1 MRELKQTMINPLLDL
16 HYVDR
21 MGIKLDISEAAKIAE
36 SRAKTN
42 AERGRYAKLCG
53 WAEVSYYPNRYRE
66 FWSVWGEMV
75 FNGFHGNKT
84 NLPLLLESR
93 GIKYWEQPQV
103 HWLWFSPLLKKEGI
117 NILYKLY
124 KTLFPNIEFVTVT
137 SETTSN
143 EDVEAKINDVIKK
156 YPDKQIVVLSLT
168 MGSRSC
174 SVGKL
179 YYSHLCFDG
188 GSDGSNTQKGMR
200 PTTTDLDNLNKI
212 AVIIS
217 HSFNTNTD
225 DKLDLYILEANKI
238 NGNGGIQQTIEFARE
253 VFPIYVAGDRGLV
266 YEDYTEFI
274 TGVIDRGSGPK
285 VAVSRIDISNIPT
298 DYIQRVSNGNTDSNS
313 KSESLETTTS
323 RKTIRGTQSN
333 GKSKKDNTEDK
344 FRVVCKKVIDDS
356 HYIIAA
362 GRSYGVNSILESFD
376 FFEKDLQFNI
386 LKKDIE
392 NKYGIKYEDLK
403 KLFLDKIIDTD
414 WCDMNAIVKLNKK
427 LCL

>member
-1 MRELKQTMINPLLDL
+1 MRELKQTTINPLLDL

-42 AERGRYAKLCG
+42 AEKGRYAKLCG

-93 GIKYWEQPQV
+93 DIKYWEQPQV

-124 KTLFPNIEFVTVT
+124 KTLFPNIEFVIVT

-143 EDVEAKINDVIKK
+143 GDVEVKIDDVIKK
-156 YPDKQIVVLSLT
+156 YPDKQIVVLSMT

-274 TGVIDRGSGPK
+274 TGVIDRSSVSK
-285 VAVSRIDISNIPT
+285 VAASRIDISNVPT
-298 DYIQRVSNGNTDSNS
+298 DYIQRVSNGNTGFNS

-323 RKTIRGTQSN
+323 RHTYLTRTS
-333 GKSKKDNTEDK
+333 T
-344 FRVVCKKVIDDS
+344 FRS
-356 HYIIAA
+356 TMSMRHH
-362 GRSYGVNSILESFD
+362 SI
-376 FFEKDLQFNI
+376 
-386 LKKDIE
+386 
-392 NKYGIKYEDLK
+392 
-403 KLFLDKIIDTD
+403 
-414 WCDMNAIVKLNKK
+414 
-427 LCL
+427 